1 MFEFFIVRITNRT
14 DGTAGNVFHPF
25 ETEEDALK
33 DYFRECGKAVD
44 STHLTD
50 SVSLLTKEG
59 FELRHETFT
68 HDAPQP
74 EPEPEEITE

>member
-1 MFEFFIVRITNRT
+1 MYNFFIVRLTNRT
-14 DGTAGNVFHPF
+14 DGTAGNLVSQF
-25 ETEEDALK
+25 ENEADALK
-33 DYFRECGKAVD
+33 GFFRECGKAVD

-68 HDAPQP
+68 HDAPAVV
-74 EPEPEEITE
+74 PEEVVEGE

>member
-1 MFEFFIVRITNRT
+1 MYNFVVCRFTNRQDAT
-14 DGTAGNVFHPF
+14 FGSFAHQF
-25 ETEEDALK
+25 ENEEEALK

-59 FELRHETFT
+59 FELRHETFI
-68 HDAPQP
+68 HEPAPKP
-74 EPEPEEITE
+74 EPAPEEE

>member
-1 MFEFFIVRITNRT
+1 MYEFFIIRITNRT

-25 ETEEDALK
+25 QTEEEALK

-68 HDAPQP
+68 HALT
-74 EPEPEEITE
+74 PEPEEITE

>member
-1 MFEFFIVRITNRT
+1 MYNFVVCRFTNRQDAT
-14 DGTAGNVFHPF
+14 FGSLVHQF
-25 ETEEDALK
+25 ENEEEALK

-59 FELRHETFT
+59 FELRHENFI
-68 HDAPQP
+68 HDVIP
-74 EPEPEEITE
+74 PEPEEVTEE

>member
-1 MFEFFIVRITNRT
+1 MYEFFIVRITNRT
-14 DGTAGNVFHPF
+14 DGSFGNVIHGFID
-25 ETEEDALK
+25 EVEALK

-68 HDAPQP
+68 HEAPVSQP
-74 EPEPEEITE
+74 VENE